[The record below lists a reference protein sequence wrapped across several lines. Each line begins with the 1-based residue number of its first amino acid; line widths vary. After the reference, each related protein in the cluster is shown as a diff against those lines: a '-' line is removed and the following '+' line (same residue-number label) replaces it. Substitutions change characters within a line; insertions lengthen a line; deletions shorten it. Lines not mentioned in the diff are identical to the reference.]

1 MNKVGVLMKID
12 NKTLTKYLAEVKRI
26 EESRSKNADK
36 KIRSLYKTLLK
47 NLNGFIGEYYTKYAD
62 NDGILNGAI
71 LQQKAK
77 YASFLEEV
85 DKNIK
90 EITPDISKTIKSTV
104 ESSYKACYEGM
115 INGFSKSFDS
125 FKDSFKG
132 LSIKPEVIKAAVE
145 NPISGLTLP
154 ERLQKHRQD
163 IIYDIKSS
171 ITNALMTG
179 ERYDTT
185 TKKLAERLDVSYGKA
200 NRIVRT
206 ESHRVQEKGLLDG
219 AEKIGEKV
227 KNDGL
232 VYAVIW
238 RNMGDIKVRPNIRV
252 HTSKGWKTYKSK
264 TKANHIKME
273 GQVVEAGGYFDL
285 GNGVKAKSPG
295 ESGTPEN
302 DCNCRCT
309 LEYEMMTV
317 EEFEE
322 RGGRWK
328 NEKGIVKN
336 REEEYNEIE
345 EGTTKLKF
353 AMAED
358 DYVDY
363 INLINNNPNS
373 SVKNLYKKY
382 GDGVSEIT
390 CIPNGGGYNPGNN
403 TLEFGYDDGL
413 TYEGIHKFSTL
424 AHEYGHY
431 FDNAVTFDT
440 LNYKEVDL
448 LNSRVVLGSGV
459 FNFFERIPSSSDE
472 FLDAMRKDKQFIKSI
487 WSNKIQ
493 EELYEHHS
501 SAGVQDAIDGMFS
514 YRIRWGHGDTYYNR
528 KYKRIKKFAKHK
540 ELQQAYKE
548 LGYDAT
554 SQTKVMNIVRNY
566 ETASEMWANIMSA
579 EICGGEELEY
589 VKRYLPNSYAM
600 LLKIIKG
607 VQ

>member
-1 MNKVGVLMKID
+1 MKID

-328 NEKGIVKN
+328 NEKKKSRV
-336 REEEYNEIE
+336 YS
-345 EGTTKLKF
+345 
-353 AMAED
+353 ED
-358 DYVDY
+358 DEIIITVNERIIKND
-363 INLINNNPNS
+363 NKLFTNDDKSGKINNKDLS
-373 SVKNLYKKY
+373 KY
-382 GDGVSEIT
+382 LGEKIKETDNQSIREWYVANVSD
-390 CIPNGGGYNPGNN
+390 IPNQIDKSKPFEEQVHQAYDLRNKYKHEARVAMSDKD
-403 TLEFGYDDGL
+403 TAEILEKKRPVL
-413 TYEGIHKFSTL
+413 TFEQ
-424 AHEYGHY
+424 
-431 FDNAVTFDT
+431 
-440 LNYKEVDL
+440 L
-448 LNSRVVLGSGV
+448 LNSKI
-459 FNFFERIPSSSDE
+459 ERKKMTKDE
-472 FLDAMRKDKQFIKSI
+472 ALEDILK
-487 WSNKIQ
+487 
-493 EELYEHHS
+493 
-501 SAGVQDAIDGMFS
+501 
-514 YRIRWGHGDTYYNR
+514 
-528 KYKRIKKFAKHK
+528 
-540 ELQQAYKE
+540 
-548 LGYDAT
+548 
-554 SQTKVMNIVRNY
+554 
-566 ETASEMWANIMSA
+566 TASKTN
-579 EICGGEELEY
+579 
-589 VKRYLPNSYAM
+589 
-600 LLKIIKG
+600 KG
-607 VQ
+607 VNKEFGL

>member
-90 EITPDISKTIKSTV
+90 EITPAISKTIKSTV
-104 ESSYKACYEGM
+104 ESSYKACYDGM

-185 TKKLAERLDVSYGKA
+185 TKKLAERLNVSYGKA

-317 EEFEE
+317 EEFQE

-328 NEKGIVKN
+328 NEKKKSRI
-336 REEEYNEIE
+336 YS
-345 EGTTKLKF
+345 
-353 AMAED
+353 ED
-358 DYVDY
+358 DEIIITVNERIIKNDDKSFTSDDESGKIKTNNDIDYMSNSFRPKFGRETVNRVGSINIAVKKVDNSQFEMYTDVDNTRRNKAVRLTEKNLRKVVEQMPNGFEMPKVVVVDFDKYNINSLAIGGYMKETQTMYINSKYDTTEKIKDY
-363 INLINNNPNS
+363 INKTKGYFSNS
-373 SVKNLYKKY
+373 SELAPYLHELGHKQYEDRLIEYANENSISVDKARHIVENRLMDY
-382 GDGVSEIT
+382 VSENRKIKNT
-390 CIPNGGGYNPGNN
+390 FLNEYISKYAEDSYCGHIYSEIFAESLSAENSNN
-403 TLEFGYDDGL
+403 V
-413 TYEGIHKFSTL
+413 IK
-424 AHEYGHY
+424 
-431 FDNAVTFDT
+431 
-440 LNYKEVDL
+440 K
-448 LNSRVVLGSGV
+448 VLGILKLG
-459 FNFFERIPSSSDE
+459 
-472 FLDAMRKDKQFIKSI
+472 
-487 WSNKIQ
+487 
-493 EELYEHHS
+493 
-501 SAGVQDAIDGMFS
+501 
-514 YRIRWGHGDTYYNR
+514 GD
-528 KYKRIKKFAKHK
+528 
-540 ELQQAYKE
+540 
-548 LGYDAT
+548 
-554 SQTKVMNIVRNY
+554 
-566 ETASEMWANIMSA
+566 
-579 EICGGEELEY
+579 
-589 VKRYLPNSYAM
+589 
-600 LLKIIKG
+600 
-607 VQ
+607 

>member
-90 EITPDISKTIKSTV
+90 EITPAISKTIKSTV

-179 ERYDTT
+179 ERYDKT

-328 NEKGIVKN
+328 NEKKKSRVYSEDDEIIITVNERIIKNDNKSFTNDDKKDIIKSEGNLSELGKFKEKIITDKRMDKQYYKAVKDKFSKGNETAKKAFNKFVPKDSVADAAYINTPCFNPKTKKIYMNYNADLNNDRGKCVTYYHEHGHLIDCMAGNISKDEMFSKLLYKDKILYIKSVGKNNNLKTFPEVYEHISNELNNMHKHSAVSDILQGLTDGGIHGVAGHDLSYWENIDNITSEAFAHMFEGQFDKE
-336 REEEYNEIE
+336 RYEEMKKVFPNALKYFE
-345 EGTTKLKF
+345 EKLK
-353 AMAED
+353 
-358 DYVDY
+358 
-363 INLINNNPNS
+363 
-373 SVKNLYKKY
+373 
-382 GDGVSEIT
+382 GV
-390 CIPNGGGYNPGNN
+390 
-403 TLEFGYDDGL
+403 L
-413 TYEGIHKFSTL
+413 
-424 AHEYGHY
+424 
-431 FDNAVTFDT
+431 
-440 LNYKEVDL
+440 
-448 LNSRVVLGSGV
+448 
-459 FNFFERIPSSSDE
+459 
-472 FLDAMRKDKQFIKSI
+472 
-487 WSNKIQ
+487 
-493 EELYEHHS
+493 
-501 SAGVQDAIDGMFS
+501 
-514 YRIRWGHGDTYYNR
+514 
-528 KYKRIKKFAKHK
+528 
-540 ELQQAYKE
+540 
-548 LGYDAT
+548 
-554 SQTKVMNIVRNY
+554 
-566 ETASEMWANIMSA
+566 
-579 EICGGEELEY
+579 
-589 VKRYLPNSYAM
+589 
-600 LLKIIKG
+600 
-607 VQ
+607 

>member
-90 EITPDISKTIKSTV
+90 EITPAISKTIKSTV

-302 DCNCRCT
+302 DCNCRCI

-328 NEKGIVKN
+328 NEKKKSRV
-336 REEEYNEIE
+336 YS
-345 EGTTKLKF
+345 
-353 AMAED
+353 ED
-358 DYVDY
+358 DEIIITVNERIIKNDNKSFTNDDKKDIIKSEAKINYMSNSFRPKYGKETVDKVGSINIPIKKVENSQFELYTDVANTIKNKAVRLTEKNMREVAQMMPTDFEMPKICVVDFDKSGINSNAIGGYLKETNTMY
-363 INLINNNPNS
+363 INSKYDTAEKIKEYVNKTKGYFANS
-373 SVKNLYKKY
+373 SEFSPYLHELGHKQYEDALAVYSEKNNISVDKARNIIENRLMEYVGEKRKVDHCFIDTNISVYAAESYPNHKY
-382 GDGVSEIT
+382 SEIFAE
-390 CIPNGGGYNPGNN
+390 C
-403 TLEFGYDDGL
+403 L
-413 TYEGIHKFSTL
+413 
-424 AHEYGHY
+424 
-431 FDNAVTFDT
+431 
-440 LNYKEVDL
+440 
-448 LNSRVVLGSGV
+448 
-459 FNFFERIPSSSDE
+459 
-472 FLDAMRKDKQFIKSI
+472 
-487 WSNKIQ
+487 
-493 EELYEHHS
+493 
-501 SAGVQDAIDGMFS
+501 SAENMNDAI
-514 YRIRWGHGDTYYNR
+514 
-528 KYKRIKKFAKHK
+528 K
-540 ELQQAYKE
+540 
-548 LGYDAT
+548 
-554 SQTKVMNIVRNY
+554 NI
-566 ETASEMWANIMSA
+566 
-579 EICGGEELEY
+579 
-589 VKRYLPNSYAM
+589 
-600 LLKIIKG
+600 LKIMKG
-607 VQ
+607 EIPE

>member
-90 EITPDISKTIKSTV
+90 EITPAISKTIKSTV

-185 TKKLAERLDVSYGKA
+185 TKKLAERLDVSCGKA

-317 EEFEE
+317 EEFEK

-328 NEKGIVKN
+328 NEKKKSRV
-336 REEEYNEIE
+336 YS
-345 EGTTKLKF
+345 
-353 AMAED
+353 ED
-358 DYVDY
+358 DDIIITVNERIIKNDNKSFTNDDKKDIIKVDKTTLQYQPNTITEVVNRKGGIDRNYYDYDGKQTKQISNHNHGNPKKHPFGVNGEHAHDY
-363 INLINNNPNS
+363 IYDEKGNL
-373 SVKNLYKKY
+373 VERT
-382 GDGVSEIT
+382 VRE
-390 CIPNGGGYNPGNN
+390 
-403 TLEFGYDDGL
+403 
-413 TYEGIHKFSTL
+413 
-424 AHEYGHY
+424 
-431 FDNAVTFDT
+431 
-440 LNYKEVDL
+440 LNDEERKEMEDIL
-448 LNSRVVLGSGV
+448 
-459 FNFFERIPSSSDE
+459 
-472 FLDAMRKDKQFIKSI
+472 
-487 WSNKIQ
+487 
-493 EELYEHHS
+493 
-501 SAGVQDAIDGMFS
+501 
-514 YRIRWGHGDTYYNR
+514 
-528 KYKRIKKFAKHK
+528 
-540 ELQQAYKE
+540 
-548 LGYDAT
+548 
-554 SQTKVMNIVRNY
+554 
-566 ETASEMWANIMSA
+566 
-579 EICGGEELEY
+579 
-589 VKRYLPNSYAM
+589 
-600 LLKIIKG
+600 
-607 VQ
+607 